1 MDTTPPH
8 TTSPP
13 PTPQF
18 LSLHPQ
24 HPHSYADDRMELEK
38 FISFYAFSLAYLLL
52 QAGCR
57 AAGELISIFA
67 LFNKEKVQSVT
78 GWKKI
83 GSDI

>member
-1 MDTTPPH
+1 
-8 TTSPP
+8 
-13 PTPQF
+13 
-18 LSLHPQ
+18 
-24 HPHSYADDRMELEK
+24 MELEK